1 MKTKLL
7 SGCFKKQSTG
17 IRAKDGKVITTE
29 EDVLEGWREHF
40 YEVLNV
46 ACEESDFPEG
56 CQLDA
61 CKGPIEIDTSPF
73 AIQEVRR
80 AISRLKNGKATGV
93 NSISAEMLK
102 ASPAIALNRLLYIC
116 NQCNRL
122 STSVKPRLTGGDLSW
137 PECWGIRLS
146 IIKNTSN
153 TKRGL
158 RWKLNAVLN
167 NLDYANDI
175 ALLSRRHKDLREKC
189 NRLHQLPRFTGLRI
203 NTTNTKVADPIFID
217 RQEVVDVNS
226 FIYLGAT
233 VHGEGGSHEGI
244 TRRRRANATLNPV

>member
-146 IIKNTSN
+146 VIITEEFPYFQYL
-153 TKRGL
+153 T
-158 RWKLNAVLN
+158 
-167 NLDYANDI
+167 
-175 ALLSRRHKDLREKC
+175 
-189 NRLHQLPRFTGLRI
+189 
-203 NTTNTKVADPIFID
+203 